1 MNRYTWRTAVLEVV
15 TLAIALVFAFP
26 FYILVNLALRHANDQ
41 TSPLILTAQPTLDN
55 FVSAWNEA
63 DLGSAILNSLMVTVL
78 SVVIIVGISAMA
90 AYPLVRLTW
99 SLSRTAYWFV
109 MVGLLLPFQV
119 ALIPLY
125 VTIRDLGLLG
135 TTWSLVLFYA
145 GLQVPFSVFLYTGF
159 LRAMP
164 REYEEAAAVD
174 GARPFTA
181 FWRVVFPMMRPVTGT
196 VVILN
201 AIFVWND
208 FLTPLLY
215 LSGSGSQT
223 IPVAL
228 FGFVG
233 EYAANWPIVF
243 AGLIIGI
250 APILIVYFLL
260 QKSVIQG
267 FSGGLKG

>member
-1 MNRYTWRTAVLEVV
+1 MNRYTWRTGLLEILTLLVAV
-15 TLAIALVFAFP
+15 VFAFP
-26 FYILVNLALRHANDQ
+26 FYILINLAFRRSNDQ
-41 TSPLILTAQPTLDN
+41 TSPLVPTTSPTLEN
-55 FVSAWNEA
+55 FIAAWNEA
-63 DLGSAILNSLMVTVL
+63 NLGLAVLNSAVVTVL
-78 SVVIIVGISAMA
+78 SVVVVVVVSAMA

-99 SLSRTAYWFV
+99 SLSRASYWLV
-109 MVGLLLPFQV
+109 MVGLLLPFQL
-119 ALIPLY
+119 AMIPLY
-125 VTIRDLGLLG
+125 VTIRDIGLLG
-135 TTWSLVLFYA
+135 SVWSLVIFYA
-145 GLQVPFSVFLYTGF
+145 GLQVPFSVFLYTSF

-164 REYEEAAAVD
+164 REYEEAASVD
-174 GARPFTA
+174 GASPFVA

-196 VVILN
+196 VIILN

-233 EYAANWPIVF
+233 EYAANWPVVF

>member
-1 MNRYTWRTAVLEVV
+1 MTRYTWRTGILEVLMLV
-15 TLAIALVFAFP
+15 VALVFAFP
-26 FYILVNLALRHANDQ
+26 FYILINLAIRKENDQ
-41 TSPLILTAQPTLDN
+41 GSPLVPTFAPTIEN
-55 FVSAWNEA
+55 FVNAWNQA
-63 DLGSAILNSLMVTVL
+63 SLGGAIVNSLMVSVL
-78 SVVIIVGISAMA
+78 SVVVIVFVSAMA
-90 AYPLVRLTW
+90 SYPLVRLT
-99 SLSRTAYWFV
+99 SRLSKTAYWV
-109 MVGLLLPFQV
+109 IMVGLLLPFQV

-125 VTIRDLGLLG
+125 TTIRDIGLLG

-159 LRAMP
+159 LRALP
-164 REYEEAAAVD
+164 AEYEEAAWVD
-174 GARPFTA
+174 GAGPLTT
-181 FWRVVFPMMRPVTGT
+181 FWRIVFPMMRPVTGT
-196 VVILN
+196 VIILN

-228 FGFVG
+228 FSFVG
-233 EYAANWPIVF
+233 EYQSNWPIVF

-260 QKSVIQG
+260 QKTVIQG

>member
-1 MNRYTWRTAVLEVV
+1 MNRYTWRTGVLEFVM
-15 TLAIALVFAFP
+15 LAVAVVFAFP
-26 FYILVNLALRHANDQ
+26 FFILVNLAIRAPHDQ
-41 TSPLILTAQPTLDN
+41 TSPLIPTLAPTIAN
-55 FVSAWNEA
+55 FVTAWNQANLGAAVLNSLLITVTSVITVVFVSA
-63 DLGSAILNSLMVTVL
+63 
-78 SVVIIVGISAMA
+78 MA
-90 AYPLVRLTW
+90 SYPLVRLT
-99 SLSRTAYWFV
+99 SRLSRGTYWLV
-109 MVGLLLPFQV
+109 MIGLLLPFQI

-125 VTIRDLGLLG
+125 TTMRDIGLLG
-135 TTWSLVLFYA
+135 TPWSLVLFYS

-159 LRAMP
+159 LRAIP
-164 REYEEAAAVD
+164 HEYEEAAAID
-174 GARPFTA
+174 GAGPFRA
-181 FWRVVFPMMRPVTGT
+181 FWQVVFPMMRPVTGT

-228 FGFVG
+228 FSFVG
-233 EYAANWPIVF
+233 EYQSNWPVVF

-250 APILIVYFLL
+250 TPILTVYFLL
-260 QKSVIQG
+260 QKSVIRG

>member
-1 MNRYTWRTAVLEVV
+1 MNRYSWRTGILELLMLAVAV
-15 TLAIALVFAFP
+15 VFAFP
-26 FYILVNLALRHANDQ
+26 FYVLVNLSLRQADDP
-41 TSPLILTAQPTLDN
+41 TSPLLPTLSPTFDN
-55 FVSAWNEA
+55 FVAAWNEA
-63 DLGSAILNSLMVTVL
+63 QLGPAIVNSVTVSVL
-78 SVVIIVGISAMA
+78 SVVIIVSVSAMA
-90 AYPLVRLTW
+90 SYPLVRVT
-99 SLSRTAYWFV
+99 SRLSRSAYWLV

-125 VTIRDLGLLG
+125 TTIRDLHLLG

-159 LRAMP
+159 LRALP
-164 REYEEAAAVD
+164 REYEEAAWVD
-174 GARPFTA
+174 GAGPLTT
-181 FWRVVFPMMRPVTGT
+181 FWRIVFPMMRAVTGT
-196 VVILN
+196 VIILN

-208 FLTPLLY
+208 FMTPLLY

-228 FGFVG
+228 FSFVG
-233 EYAANWPIVF
+233 EYAANWPVVF
-243 AGLIIGI
+243 SGLIIGI

-267 FSGGLKG
+267 FTGGLKG